1 MHPSSPFAAAVVSP
15 PDSFLPHAPSNG
27 AASAERAEA
36 NGRAALRLLQSL
48 MGCGLRHGVV
58 CPGSRSAPLAVAAA
72 LLEARGL
79 VLHTALDE
87 RSAAFLALGL
97 GAAEGVPA
105 AVITTSGSAV
115 AHLLPACVEANHGAI
130 PMLLLSADRPAR
142 LKGCGAN
149 QSVNQETFLQGSCR
163 WFGQGSANGLAS
175 QDAAALDALAR
186 EAYRWSV
193 GGCGPLPAGPV
204 HLNLPFEEPL
214 HPDAAAL
221 AALAAVAA
229 LDAGAGAAATP
240 ATARSVPVDGLE
252 PGSPPYGRA
261 HETPLS
267 CSVPGNGPAELVPA
281 ELDSTDPTPS
291 PAAAAAAGVSF
302 SPSPLPAASLPRLDP
317 DRPGVVVAGP
327 WRGSPARWPGHLQ
340 ALIRWQRRSGWPV
353 LADPL
358 SGLWGQPGLVW
369 MTGYDLLLEAAE
381 SALAAPQVLRLGSLP
396 ASRRL
401 ERWLESLGADQL
413 LVSEGDPRPLD
424 PLRLVRAQFP
434 LGLEAWMAALAL
446 SGADDQD
453 LLTAAP
459 SPSSGDLVHAW
470 QQAVAR
476 LQALLEQQLAPAATP
491 EAFISEPTL
500 ARQLSRLLPPGLPL
514 MLANSSPVRDWACFA
529 DPAAAFRP
537 VFGFRG
543 ASGIDGTLSEAC
555 GIAEAL
561 GACLLLSGDLALLHD
576 ANGWLWRPQLRG
588 RLTVVVIDN
597 GGGGIFEQLPIRTE
611 RSDLVDFERL
621 FVMPQPLDPL
631 LLAQAHGVPARRVA
645 SAVSLP
651 SDLAWALAQPFSLL
665 VVRTDRRLDAE
676 LRRRLLTMAA
686 LDAAR

>member
-1 MHPSSPFAAAVVSP
+1 MRPSSPFAAAVVPP
-15 PDSFLPHAPSNG
+15 PDSFPPHAPSDG

-36 NGRAALRLLQSL
+36 NGRAALRLLHSL

-115 AHLLPACVEANHGAI
+115 AHLLPACVEADHGAI

-149 QSVNQETFLQGSCR
+149 QSVNQETFLHGSCR
-163 WFGQGSANGLAS
+163 WFGQGAATGLAS
-175 QDAAALDALAR
+175 QDGAALDALAR

-193 GGCGPLPAGPV
+193 GSCGPLPAGPV

-221 AALAAVAA
+221 AALAAAAA
-229 LDAGAGAAATP
+229 LNAGAGA
-240 ATARSVPVDGLE
+240 TARSTGVP
-252 PGSPPYGRA
+252 
-261 HETPLS
+261 
-267 CSVPGNGPAELVPA
+267 
-281 ELDSTDPTPS
+281 
-291 PAAAAAAGVSF
+291 F
-302 SPSPLPAASLPRLDP
+302 SPSPLPAAFLPRLDP

-358 SGLWGQPGLVW
+358 SGLWGQPGLALVA
-369 MTGYDLLLEAAE
+369 GYDLLLEAPE

-401 ERWLESLGADQL
+401 ERWLESLRADQV

-434 LGLEAWMAALAL
+434 LGLEAWLAALAL
-446 SGADDQD
+446 SGADDQV

-459 SPSSGDLVHAW
+459 SPSSGDLAHAW

-476 LQALLEQQLAPAATP
+476 LQALLERQLAPAATS
-491 EAFISEPTL
+491 EASISEPAL
-500 ARQLSRLLPPGLPL
+500 ARQLSRLLPPELPL

-631 LLAQAHGVPARRVA
+631 LLAHAHGVPARRVA

-665 VVRTDRRLDAE
+665 VVRTDRRHDAE

-686 LDAAR
+686 LDAAS

>member
-1 MHPSSPFAAAVVSP
+1 
-15 PDSFLPHAPSNG
+15 
-27 AASAERAEA
+27 
-36 NGRAALRLLQSL
+36 
-48 MGCGLRHGVV
+48 
-58 CPGSRSAPLAVAAA
+58 VAAA

-79 VLHTALDE
+79 LLHTALDE

-115 AHLLPACVEANHGAI
+115 AHLLPACVEADHGAI

-149 QSVNQETFLQGSCR
+149 QSVNQETFLHGSCR
-163 WFGQGSANGLAS
+163 WFGQGAATGLAS
-175 QDAAALDALAR
+175 QDGAALDALAR

-193 GGCGPLPAGPV
+193 GSCGPLPAGPV

-214 HPDAAAL
+214 HPDGAAL
-221 AALAAVAA
+221 AALAAAAA
-229 LDAGAGAAATP
+229 LNAGAGAAA
-240 ATARSVPVDGLE
+240 RSTGVP
-252 PGSPPYGRA
+252 
-261 HETPLS
+261 
-267 CSVPGNGPAELVPA
+267 
-281 ELDSTDPTPS
+281 
-291 PAAAAAAGVSF
+291 F
-302 SPSPLPAASLPRLDP
+302 SPSPLPAAFLPRLDP

-358 SGLWGQPGLVW
+358 SGLWGQPGLALVA
-369 MTGYDLLLEAAE
+369 GYDLLLEAPE

-401 ERWLESLGADQL
+401 ERWLESLRADQV

-434 LGLEAWMAALAL
+434 LGLEAWLAALAR
-446 SGADDQD
+446 SGTDDQV

-459 SPSSGDLVHAW
+459 SPSSGDLAHAW

-476 LQALLEQQLAPAATP
+476 LQALIERQLAPAASS
-491 EAFISEPTL
+491 EASISEPAL
-500 ARQLSRLLPPGLPL
+500 ARQLSRLLPPELPL

-576 ANGWLWRPQLRG
+576 ANGWLWRSQLRG

-631 LLAQAHGVPARRVA
+631 LLAHAHGVPARRVA

-665 VVRTDRRLDAE
+665 VVRTDRRHDAE

-686 LDAAR
+686 LDAAS